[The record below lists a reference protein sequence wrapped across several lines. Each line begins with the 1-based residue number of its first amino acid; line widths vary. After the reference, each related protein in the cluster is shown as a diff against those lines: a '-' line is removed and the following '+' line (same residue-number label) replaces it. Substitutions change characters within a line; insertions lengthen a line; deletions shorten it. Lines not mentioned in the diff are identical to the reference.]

1 MGGRMGDTEGR
12 KLEIKLNNQGIC
24 RRGKRQKE
32 AGAERQKG
40 VKERETK
47 FARELRRGG
56 NKGR

>member
-1 MGGRMGDTEGR
+1 MGDTEGR
-12 KLEIKLNNQGIC
+12 KLEMKLNNQGIC
-24 RRGKRQKE
+24 RRGRRQRE

-47 FARELRRGG
+47 FVRELRRGG